1 MRRGNPCRLSRVMEG
16 IPVYFKKLIE
26 DHKKAVLALEETC
39 LEELQTLA
47 ELCKSA
53 VERGNTV
60 FFCGNG
66 GSAADCQHIAAE
78 FVGRFVKERRGLPAI
93 AMTTDTSI
101 LTAIG
106 NDYGFEN
113 IFCRQVEALVKTG
126 DVLVGI
132 STSGKSENILLAL
145 KAAKKQG
152 AFTAA
157 LTGSGPNPMSEE
169 ADIALAIPHPVT
181 ARVQEC
187 HILIGH
193 MICDYIDKDY

>member
-1 MRRGNPCRLSRVMEG
+1 M
-16 IPVYFKKLIE
+16 YFKNLIE
-26 DHKKAVLALEETC
+26 DHKKAVLALEDTC

-113 IFCRQVEALVKTG
+113 IFCRQVEALVKTD